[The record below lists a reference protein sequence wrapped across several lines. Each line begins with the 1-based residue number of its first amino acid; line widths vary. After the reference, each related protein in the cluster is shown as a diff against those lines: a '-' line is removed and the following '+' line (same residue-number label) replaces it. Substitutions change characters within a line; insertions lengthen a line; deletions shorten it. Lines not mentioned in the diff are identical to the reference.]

1 MAIELGK
8 VKVDDLTQN
17 DYKVLGIG
25 INKNSNK
32 GGVFAVNYTTL
43 NQAKDNIKNLIL
55 TRKGER
61 LMQPEFGC
69 DVWKVLFEPM
79 DGQIIEN
86 LIENYII
93 DAVETWLPYL
103 TITNIIFDYDDTD
116 IDLNRIILEIKF
128 ALSSNPN
135 LTETITINV
144 NK

>member
-93 DAVETWLPYL
+93 DAVEIWLPYL

>member
-8 VKVDDLTQN
+8 VKVNDLTQN
-17 DYKVLGIG
+17 DYKILGIG
-25 INKNSNK
+25 INKSSDK

-43 NQAKDNIKNLIL
+43 NQAKDNIKSLIL

-61 LMQPEFGC
+61 LMQPDFGC

-79 DGQIIEN
+79 DGSIIEN
-86 LIENYII
+86 QIENYIL

-103 TITNIIFDYDDTD
+103 TITNIIFDYDDND

-128 ALSSNPN
+128 ALTSNPN

>member
-1 MAIELGK
+1 MAIERGK

-116 IDLNRIILEIKF
+116 VDLNKIILEIKF

>member
-8 VKVDDLTQN
+8 VKVNDLTQN
-17 DYKVLGIG
+17 DYKILGIG
-25 INKNSNK
+25 INKSSDK

-61 LMQPEFGC
+61 LMQPDFGC

-79 DGQIIEN
+79 DGSIIEN
-86 LIENYII
+86 QIENYIL

-103 TITNIIFDYDDTD
+103 TITNIIFDYDDND

-128 ALSSNPN
+128 ALTSNPN